1 MNQYPTSA
9 AALLRSRPP
18 IVRVKV
24 FPNPDGDPLWVE
36 ITRLSPIEHAAAFG
50 LGQAMAGM
58 LGDGKVAPTVEDAL
72 QALER
77 AQTIAQLSVVALADQ
92 AEGGYRFPVKLV
104 RNADEAAQVP
114 GGVEALNLTDV
125 LSQADVMAIATAA
138 AKLANGSEADRQSLP
153 TFR

>member
-1 MNQYPTSA
+1 MNPNPTSA

-18 IVRVKV
+18 TVRVKV
-24 FPNPDGDPLWVE
+24 YPNPNGEPLWVE

-58 LGDGKVAPTVEDAL
+58 LSDGRVVPTVSDAM

-77 AQTIAQLSVVALADQ
+77 AQTIAQLSVVAIADQ
-92 AEGGYRFPVKLV
+92 PEGGNRFPVKLV
-104 RNADEAAQVP
+104 RNDDEAVQVP
-114 GGVEALNLTDV
+114 GGVEAVEITSL

-138 AKLANGSEADRQSLP
+138 AKLANGAEADRQSLP